1 MTTPADAF
9 SNAGAL
15 ALDCSDK
22 LFDIS
27 QTLIDRPEG
36 DENERRQ
43 AIELIQGSA
52 HEVRRHALWLRERS
66 GS

>member
-1 MTTPADAF
+1 MTTPAEAF
-9 SNAGAL
+9 GNAGAQ

-36 DENERRQ
+36 DEKDIQ
-43 AIELIQGSA
+43 HAIELIQGSA